1 MSRYVVFV
9 TEDEEAWEARSEAGR
24 QEVYDADARFVRL
37 LERRG
42 GKVVGGA
49 ELGPSRSW
57 VTLEPRAGI
66 TRRTDGPYAESVEQ
80 LGGFSSSSATTWR
93 CCSRRAVR
101 CSRRTSASRWRP
113 SRTDPPRT
121 HRLSDPGWSNLHD
134 VVDREHPR
142 ASSRRSVPMTDSNQE
157 GPP

>member
-9 TEDEEAWEARSEAGR
+9 TEDEEAWEARSDAGR

-80 LGGFSSSSATTWR
+80 LGGFYIVECDDLEVLLEACGEMLPSH
-93 CCSRRAVR
+93 VR
-101 CSRRTSASRWRP
+101 LEVAP
-113 SRTDPPRT
+113 
-121 HRLSDPGWSNLHD
+121 
-134 VVDREHPR
+134 
-142 ASSRRSVPMTDSNQE
+142 VPE
-157 GPP
+157 